1 MLVAS
6 YLGHS
11 SQKSAVSSLFEDP
24 TYAWN
29 GSNLAKP
36 PFISN
41 DISSVDA
48 MTNIENHPI
57 SIVQVVRYQKINTK
71 N

>member
-1 MLVAS
+1 MLGMV
-6 YLGHS
+6 
-11 SQKSAVSSLFEDP
+11 P
-24 TYAWN
+24 TWQ
-29 GSNLAKP
+29 SP